1 LIYSR
6 ERKILTSDYLD
17 VLPNNVLK
25 LYQEFEDSVI
35 SDIVRRLVKMN
46 YATPT
51 ASWQLQRLIETTGVY
66 EDVIK
71 KLSVLTGKSEKELSD
86 TFTKAGVKSMRF
98 DDDIYRAAGLD
109 PLPMNMSTAMV
120 KILSNG
126 LRTTNN
132 LMRNLTQSTALSAQR
147 QFTAATDLAYLQ
159 VTSGTF
165 SYDQA
170 IRAAV
175 KSVGESGLGVVY
187 PSGKVDKLDVAV
199 RRAVLTGVGKTSG
212 DLQWARADEMG
223 QDLVEVSAHIG
234 SRPEHEIWQ
243 GKIYSRSGTSK
254 KYPPFI
260 ESTGYGTITGL
271 NGVNCRHTW
280 YVWFEGISTE
290 AYNKAELQSQAN
302 KKVPYQGSEISVY
315 EATQKQRAIERKIR
329 DWKRQELALKAGNQD
344 ATFETGKIKEWQ
356 ASMRAFIKDTK
367 LDRQRVRE
375 QI

>member
-1 LIYSR
+1 V
-6 ERKILTSDYLD
+6 LTADQIDSI
-17 VLPNNVLK
+17 NNSSIIK
-25 LYQEFEDSVI
+25 LYQDFEDSI
-35 SDIVRRLVKMN
+35 IQSMAKRIVKLG
-46 YATPT
+46 TITSST
-51 ASWQLQRLIETTGVY
+51 AWQMQRITESAALYDEVLT
-66 EDVIK
+66 
-71 KLSVLTGKSEKELSD
+71 KLSALTGKSEIELSAL
-86 TFTKAGVKSMRF
+86 FKKMGVMSIRF
-98 DDDIYRAAGLD
+98 DDSIYIKAGLQ
-109 PLPMNMSTAMV
+109 PLPLNLSPAMTSV
-120 KILSNG
+120 LVEGIRKTNG
-126 LRTTNN
+126 
-132 LMRNLTQSTALSAQR
+132 LMRNLTLTTALNSER
-147 QFTAATDLAYLQ
+147 DFIYVLDRAYLQ
-159 VTSGTF
+159 VSSGTF

-170 IRAAV
+170 IKAAV

-290 AYNKAELQSQAN
+290 AYSKAELQSQAN